1 MSSKESLPIA
11 NARCLSVS
19 GRELNVRITG
29 EGPPV
34 LLLHGIPTNGELW
47 RDVIPRLASGARV
60 IAPDMLGYGRSD
72 VPGGKPVDI
81 ASQAS
86 YMLELLDALEVE
98 RATVVGHDIG
108 GGVAQIL
115 AVRHPRRIERLGLV
129 NAVCYDSWPIP
140 EMKVIQATAPVM
152 EHLPAGL
159 TAEGLELGLRRGF
172 VHKERA
178 EPFLETFL
186 KPFSTHEG
194 MQVFLEH
201 ARSLDS
207 RHTQEIAPELPNLRI
222 PVAVVWGKQDPF
234 QKPKYAERLAAD
246 IPTAELTWIEDSSH
260 FAPADAPDEV
270 AEALQRLLQRSP
282 GSGM

>member
-1 MSSKESLPIA
+1 MSQENALPIA
-11 NARCLSVS
+11 SSRRIPVA
-19 GRELNVRITG
+19 GRTLNVRITG

-47 RDVIPRLASGARV
+47 RDVIPRLAAQAQV

-72 VPGGKPVDI
+72 APGDKPVDI
-81 ASQAS
+81 ASQAN
-86 YMLELLDALEVE
+86 YMLALLDALEVE

-115 AVRHPRRIERLGLV
+115 AVRHPGRVERLGLV

-140 EMKVIQATAPVM
+140 EMKAIQATAPVM
-152 EHLPAGL
+152 GYLPAGL
-159 TAEGLELGLRRGF
+159 TTEGLELGLRRGF

-207 RHTQEIAPELPNLRI
+207 RHTEEIAPELPKLRI

-234 QKPKYAERLAAD
+234 QKPKWAERLATD

-270 AEALQRLLQRSP
+270 AEALERLLQRSP
-282 GSGM
+282 RPGM